1 MLFFLTLGIVLEA
14 MHGFK
19 LGWYLDAGEEI
30 RRLLLTLAH
39 AHGVLLGLVNIAY
52 ASTLQSLSE
61 FGRNSSRL
69 GSSLLIAASIMLP
82 TGFLLGGLV
91 TYGGDPGLGIFLVA
105 PGAAILLIAVAIIT
119 WGTFR
124 NR

>member
-1 MLFFLTLGIVLEA
+1 
-14 MHGFK
+14 
-19 LGWYLDAGEEI
+19 
-30 RRLLLTLAH
+30 
-39 AHGVLLGLVNIAY
+39 
-52 ASTLQSLSE
+52 
-61 FGRNSSRL
+61 
-69 GSSLLIAASIMLP
+69 
-82 TGFLLGGLV
+82 V

>member
-19 LGWYLDAGEEI
+19 LGWYLDAGEET